1 MAQHGHDEK
10 GNHGGGVT
18 FYVIVALVLGAIT
31 YIEFAIIEYEIAWLN
46 TGSTLFLLIALSLV
60 KFALVVAIY
69 MHLRGD
75 DPLYTGF
82 FASGMVIAMGTFIAL
97 SFLFTVRS
105 VTSTVQAQEAAAE
118 EVVED
123 HNEVGHEQGSG
134 DLELLLA
141 EERPLVES
149 YRVPAPKFQT
159 VQLRLPEAA
168 EPSYSLR
175 SVSALRASAEGQDSS
190 SAETGGEETG
200 EETGGTET
208 ESTEAAAPI
217 EYDEELGESTY
228 SANCVSCHQP
238 NGQGVA
244 GAFPPLAGHIPA
256 LHDAEG
262 GREYIINTV
271 LYGLQ
276 GELQVQGETYNGVMN
291 AWSQLSNE
299 EIAATLN
306 HELTSW
312 GNADALNDFSPIQPD
327 EVEGLRG
334 QDLTGAQVM
343 ELRPVLP

>member
-1 MAQHGHDEK
+1 MAQNNHDNHGH

-18 FYVIVALVLGAIT
+18 FYVIVALILGAIT
-31 YIEFAIIEYEIAWLN
+31 YVEFAIIEYEIAWLN
-46 TGSTLFLLIALSLV
+46 TGTTLFLLIALSLI

-105 VTSTVQAQEAAAE
+105 MVSTTALALEAE
-118 EVVED
+118 EVVEG
-123 HNEVGHEQGSG
+123 EEIAHEQGLG
-134 DLELLLA
+134 ELELLLA

-149 YRVPAPKFQT
+149 YRVPAPKYQT

-168 EPSYSLR
+168 QPSYSLR
-175 SVSALRASAEGQDSS
+175 PASALLTSTSAQETGGAETGDEDSS
-190 SAETGGEETG
+190 EETSAETGG
-200 EETGGTET
+200 
-208 ESTEAAAPI
+208 TEAAAA
-217 EYDEELGESTY
+217 EFDQALGESAY
-228 SANCVSCHQP
+228 SVNCVSCHQP
-238 NGQGVA
+238 DGQGVA
-244 GAFPPLAGHIPA
+244 GAFPPLAGHMPA
-256 LHDAEG
+256 LYNAEG

-276 GELQVQGETYNGVMN
+276 GEIQVQGETYNGVMN
-291 AWSQLSNE
+291 PWSQLSNE

-312 GNADALNDFSPIQPD
+312 GNASMLEDYSPIQPD

-334 QDLTGAQVM
+334 QDLTGAQVL

>member
-1 MAQHGHDEK
+1 MAQDNHDNGH

-18 FYVIVALVLGAIT
+18 FYVIVALILGAIT
-31 YIEFAIIEYEIAWLN
+31 YIEFAIIEYEVAWLDG
-46 TGSTLFLLIALSLV
+46 GSTLFLLIALSLV

-82 FASGMVIAMGTFIAL
+82 FASGMVIAMGTFVAL

-105 VTSTVQAQEAAAE
+105 VTNTVQAQVNEAE
-118 EVVED
+118 EVIEG
-123 HNEVGHEQGSG
+123 NEIADEQGLG
-134 DLELLLA
+134 ELELLLA

-149 YRVPAPKFQT
+149 YRVPAPKYQP

-168 EPSYSLR
+168 QPSYSLR
-175 SVSALRASAEGQDSS
+175 PAGALLASTSVQ
-190 SAETGGEETG
+190 ETGGA
-200 EETGGTET
+200 ETGGTET
-208 ESTEAAAPI
+208 AETGGSETGGAEAVAA
-217 EYDEELGESTY
+217 EFDQALGESAY

-256 LHDAEG
+256 LYNAEG

-276 GELQVQGETYNGVMN
+276 GEIQVQGETYNGVMN
-291 AWSQLSNE
+291 PWSQLSNE
-299 EIAATLN
+299 EVAATLN

-312 GNADALNDFSPIQPD
+312 DNASMLEDFSPIQPD

-334 QDLTGAQVM
+334 QDLTGAQVL